1 VRSLFSPTCTT
12 HLQPGPW
19 LAAWWRASVFI
30 PWWNPASQTATW
42 PLRVEFLRR
51 ESHGKTWL
59 FRMISSWFRHVW
71 CVKKK
76 PKTMVIS
83 QFSHE
88 ITWRL
93 QCYSMVGFMVKQV
106 DSNWPMFGQN
116 GTSGPRSWATE
127 GGELIERKHWCFLYQ
142 RFLFFYV
149 FSCVF

>member
-1 VRSLFSPTCTT
+1 MV
-12 HLQPGPW
+12 
-19 LAAWWRASVFI
+19 
-30 PWWNPASQTATW
+30 
-42 PLRVEFLRR
+42 
-51 ESHGKTWL
+51 
-59 FRMISSWFRHVW
+59 SSRLM
-71 CVKKK
+71 CKKK